1 MSYTLYFGHPDAE
14 PYTDLDME
22 DLRRAFAD
30 EVRRCIGD
38 LGSDGYDPTN
48 MLDLMGV
55 KNYNSDNDVDGRLWQ
70 AATDAEIER
79 LTWRFVEDEF
89 AHLFESRG
97 VRMPSNTSSSWHIF
111 AKEEDDA

>member
-22 DLRRAFAD
+22 GVRRVFAD
-30 EVRRCIGD
+30 EVRKSITD
-38 LGSDGYDPTN
+38 LGSDGYEPSN

-55 KNYNSDNDVDGRLWQ
+55 KDYNADDDPDGQLWQ
-70 AATDAEIER
+70 AAATAEIER

-89 AHLFESRG
+89 SHLFEPRG
-97 VRMPSNTSSSWHIF
+97 VRMPDNWHIYVI
-111 AKEEDDA
+111 EEDD